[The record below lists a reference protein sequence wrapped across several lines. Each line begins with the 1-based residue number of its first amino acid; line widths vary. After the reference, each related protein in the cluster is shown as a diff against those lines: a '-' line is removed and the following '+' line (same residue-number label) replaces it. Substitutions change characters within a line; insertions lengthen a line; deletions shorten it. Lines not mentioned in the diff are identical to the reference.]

1 MAQLTIEI
9 PDALLPEM
17 EQLRSQLPSL
27 MTQWVMASRVVQP
40 EVQQGASQEVLSF
53 LMAQPTPQDIL
64 GFKVSSVAQ
73 ARLKV
78 LLDRNREGELGEEE
92 ALELDGYEQLDQL
105 MQMLK
110 IRAYSVLQSIEQ
122 PENLLKAGI
131 SYEVWSP
138 YDDFGAAAIMMKTL
152 QTKA

>member
-1 MAQLTIEI
+1 MAQLIIQI

-17 EQLRSQLPSL
+17 E
-27 MTQWVMASRVVQP
+27 
-40 EVQQGASQEVLSF
+40 QGASQEVLSF

-92 ALELDGYEQLDQL
+92 ALEHYH
-105 MQMLK
+105 
-110 IRAYSVLQSIEQ
+110 
-122 PENLLKAGI
+122 LLRVAHLHSK
-131 SYEVWSP
+131 S
-138 YDDFGAAAIMMKTL
+138 L
-152 QTKA
+152 